1 MKNIDGEYLWDRS
14 GEPDP
19 EIQQLEE
26 TLGTLRYQPRPLE
39 IPAALEV
46 GRNGN
51 FFRDFG
57 PRLAIAAAIAI
68 IVLGL
73 GLWFGL
79 QRLQRSQQLAVSK
92 TGSAPAPAS
101 DLSPKAVRSP
111 NDKQNG
117 SLVAGTPVPDKKLSE
132 APLRHRVNP
141 GVVAA
146 NKDQSRNA
154 ARDGSV
160 KNSQLAANRLKEGE
174 AAKDQLMLAL
184 RVASAKLYFAQK
196 KTQNI
201 NPRDVIHNQHKIG

>member
-1 MKNIDGEYLWDRS
+1 MNIDGAYLWDQT

-39 IPAALEV
+39 IPTGLEV
-46 GRNGN
+46 RRNGN

-57 PRLAIAAAIAI
+57 PRLAIAATIAI

-79 QRLQRSQQLAVSK
+79 QRLQRSQQPAVVN
-92 TGSAPAPAS
+92 TGSTPAPGS
-101 DLSPKAVRSP
+101 ELNPKAVHSP
-111 NDKQNG
+111 NEKQN
-117 SLVAGTPVPDKKLSE
+117 SNLVADTAVPDKRLSE
-132 APLRHRVNP
+132 VPHRHRVNT

-146 NKDQSRNA
+146 NKNRSRNA

-160 KNSQLAANRLKEGE
+160 KNSQFAANKLKEGE

-184 RVASAKLYFAQK
+184 RVASAKLNFAQK
-196 KTQNI
+196 KTQNM
-201 NPRDVIHNQHKIG
+201 NPRDPIHNQHKIG

>member
-1 MKNIDGEYLWDRS
+1 MMNIGGDYLWDQT

-57 PRLAIAAAIAI
+57 PRLAIAATIAI
-68 IVLGL
+68 IALGL

-79 QRLQRSQQLAVSK
+79 QRLQRSQQSPVAK
-92 TGSAPAPAS
+92 TGSTPAAGS
-101 DLSPKAVRSP
+101 DLNPNAARSP
-111 NDKQNG
+111 SEKQNSG
-117 SLVAGTPVPDKKLSE
+117 VVASTPVPDRKLNE
-132 APLRHRVNP
+132 APHRHRVNA

-146 NKDQSRNA
+146 NTKGSRNG
-154 ARDGSV
+154 ARDESV
-160 KNSQLAANRLKEGE
+160 KNSQLAADKQKEGE

-184 RVASAKLYFAQK
+184 RVASAKLNFAQK
-196 KTQNI
+196 KTQSM

>member
-1 MKNIDGEYLWDRS
+1 MMNIDGDYLWDQS

-39 IPAALEV
+39 IPAGLEV

-57 PRLAIAAAIAI
+57 PRLAMAATIAI

-79 QRLQRSQQLAVSK
+79 QRLQRSQQSPVAK
-92 TGSAPAPAS
+92 TGSTPAPGG
-101 DLSPKAVRSP
+101 DLNPKAVRSP
-111 NDKQNG
+111 SEKQNS
-117 SLVAGTPVPDKKLSE
+117 SLAASTPVPDKNLSE
-132 APLRHRVNP
+132 VPHRHRVNT

-146 NKDQSRNA
+146 NRNRYRNE

-160 KNSQLAANRLKEGE
+160 KNPQLAADKLKEGE

-184 RVASAKLYFAQK
+184 RVASAKLSFAQK

-201 NPRDVIHNQHKIG
+201 NVPDLIHNQHKIG

>member
-1 MKNIDGEYLWDRS
+1 MNNDNDYLWDRS

-39 IPAALEV
+39 IPAGIEV

-57 PRLAIAAAIAI
+57 PRLAIAATIAI

-79 QRLQRSQQLAVSK
+79 QRLQRSQQSPVAK
-92 TGSAPAPAS
+92 TGSTPAPGS
-101 DLSPKAVRSP
+101 DLNPKAVPSP
-111 NDKQNG
+111 NEKQN
-117 SLVAGTPVPDKKLSE
+117 SNLVAGTPVSDKKLGE
-132 APLRHRVNP
+132 VPHRHRVNT

-146 NKDQSRNA
+146 NTNRSRNA
-154 ARDGSV
+154 ARYASV
-160 KNSQLAANRLKEGE
+160 KNSQVAANKLKAGE

-184 RVASAKLYFAQK
+184 RVASAKLSFAQK

-201 NPRDVIHNQHKIG
+201 NPQDLIHNQHKIG